1 MNEQLRAQ
9 FEAWHEQDEHQ
20 KIVDAVLAL
29 PPEERGYE
37 ETGQLARAYNN
48 LGAVRISA
56 GTTGLAIPTSICT
69 RTSGPQPHSTAR
81 SHSIR
86 RTPTA
91 GFLSRW

>member
-37 ETGQLARAYNN
+37 ETGQLAPR
-48 LGAVRISA
+48 LK
-56 GTTGLAIPTSICT
+56 LCT
-69 RTSGPQPHSTAR
+69 DRKSVV
-81 SHSIR
+81 
-86 RTPTA
+86 
-91 GFLSRW
+91 

>member
-37 ETGQLARAYNN
+37 ETGQLVRAYNN
-48 LGAVRISA
+48 RGELEAA
-56 GTTGLAIPTSICT
+56 LELLFSI
-69 RTSGPQPHSTAR
+69 A
-81 SHSIR
+81 
-86 RTPTA
+86 
-91 GFLSRW
+91 